1 MTQLNKDIKQY
12 NEEIK
17 EILMRI
23 LLEYL
28 TVLSELI
35 FYERQQQNY
44 TSQVQLS
51 MNCVNMK

>member
-35 FYERQQQNY
+35 FCERQQQNY